1 MVLRP
6 NTSVSSKNYHERV
19 ILKKKNAE
27 FAEVVTQPKGKEK
40 KK

>member
-6 NTSVSSKNYHERV
+6 NTNISSKRHERV

-27 FAEVVTQPKGKEK
+27 FLEVASKPKEGKEK